1 MDEFS
6 FLMVPG
12 LGGSGEEHWQSLWQ
26 RDVADARTVE
36 QANWDRPNIETWL
49 AVLNRDMAECRK
61 PIVLVVHSLGCAL
74 VAHWV
79 ERVQRG
85 QIEDPA
91 AAVAAAMLVAPG
103 DVDRE
108 MPGLEVIRPFAPM
121 PLPQFRFPSIVVA
134 STDDHFVTAE
144 RSQHFARCWGS
155 EYVSV
160 GAMGHI
166 SVDSGCGPW
175 PQGMEIL
182 ANFLRR
188 GVHWLYGQ

>member
-26 RDVADARTVE
+26 QDVADARVVE

-79 ERVQRG
+79 G
-85 QIEDPA
+85 TA
-91 AAVAAAMLVAPG
+91 ARDHLFDGLRKAGLPLRPRDRALYFTG
-103 DVDRE
+103 D
-108 MPGLEVIRPFAPM
+108 MA
-121 PLPQFRFPSIVVA
+121 
-134 STDDHFVTAE
+134 
-144 RSQHFARCWGS
+144 
-155 EYVSV
+155 
-160 GAMGHI
+160 
-166 SVDSGCGPW
+166 
-175 PQGMEIL
+175 
-182 ANFLRR
+182 
-188 GVHWLYGQ
+188 